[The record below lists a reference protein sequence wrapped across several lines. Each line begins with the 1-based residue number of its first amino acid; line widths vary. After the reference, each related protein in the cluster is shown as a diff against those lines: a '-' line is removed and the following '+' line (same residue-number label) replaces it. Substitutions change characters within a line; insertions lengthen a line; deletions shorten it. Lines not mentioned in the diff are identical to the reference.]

1 MDAMSPLSSTRM
13 TAAAI
18 AAAVTV
24 ALGASGVSVALAV
37 SDSSSLGAAVIAAAF
52 AVASVV
58 VGAVIAA
65 ARPDNRVGWAM
76 LVGAALSALG
86 GVGADLAHHG
96 IVTRPDSVP
105 AVAVWAVAGS
115 ALRSVGWYVLTLGV
129 PLIFPDGRLLPSK
142 RNWLPRAFVVILV
155 CSVVD
160 PLTDRQADLTGLGH
174 WQNPIGLHRPW
185 DLVSAVAFLGHVPL
199 AVVATIG
206 IIVQLRRRYRTG
218 TPLMRQ
224 QLRLFLAA
232 AAVPVVAV
240 PIVFA
245 ISYSLGPWVFAGTV
259 LPLPVAI
266 GFAVLARGLYDLRT
280 AVNRTLV
287 WLTLSAVVAAVY
299 ALVIAGIGNR
309 IDVRGASWLPW
320 LAAAVVAVSFA
331 PLRDLLQRGV
341 NRVTFGRWEQ
351 PYDVL
356 AALGQRLEAAVDV
369 HRLLVRVVDELHGL
383 DLGNIAIVDAH
394 GRVIL
399 GAETDIGAHQ
409 VPLTAYG
416 RRVGTLYCTPPSGGL
431 RRRDRQLLD
440 DLAGH
445 LAGVLHAHALTGQL
459 QQAREQ
465 LVLAREEERRR
476 LRRDL
481 HDGLGPSLAGHLL
494 RLDVVAAKV
503 ADQPWVAADLDA
515 LRDDLRA
522 TMLDVRRVV
531 EGLRPPALDELG
543 LRGAVE
549 QAVSRLTAAAS
560 LRTEVT
566 VSVPERLP
574 AAVEV
579 AAYRIVTE
587 AVTNVVRHA
596 EASECHVDIATA
608 GSSLAILVADD
619 GHGLDPTS
627 AYVGHGLSTMR
638 ERAEELGGSLTI
650 RSAEHTTLSATLPLA
665 VVPAQVGA
673 PLRMGVSP

>member
-1 MDAMSPLSSTRM
+1 MSPMGSTRM

-18 AAAVTV
+18 AAAVMVT
-24 ALGASGVSVALAV
+24 LGASGVSLAV
-37 SDSSSLGAAVIAAAF
+37 AVTDSGPLGAAVIAAAF
-52 AVASVV
+52 AIAAVA
-58 VGAVIAA
+58 VGAVVAA

-76 LVGAALSALG
+76 LVGSALSALG

-96 IVTRPDSVP
+96 IVTRPGTVP
-105 AVAVWAVAGS
+105 AVAVFAIGGS
-115 ALRSVGWYVLTLGV
+115 AVRSLGWYVLTLGV
-129 PLIFPDGRLLPSK
+129 PLVFPDGKVLPSK

-155 CSVVD
+155 ASVID
-160 PLTDRQADLTGLGH
+160 PLTDKQADLTGLGH

-199 AVVATIG
+199 SVVVTIG
-206 IIVQLRRRYRTG
+206 LIVQLRRRYRTG

-232 AAVPVVAV
+232 AALPVVAV

-259 LPLPVAI
+259 VPLPIAI

-309 IDVRGASWLPW
+309 VDMRGASWLPW

-383 DLGNIAIVDAH
+383 DLGSIAIIDAD

-399 GAETDIGAHQ
+399 GPDDSVGAHR

-416 RRVGTLYCTPPSGGL
+416 RRVGTLHCTLPPGGL

-445 LAGVLHAHALTGQL
+445 LAGVLHAYALTAQL
-459 QQAREQ
+459 QLTRER

-503 ADQPWVAADLDA
+503 AGQPAVTADLDS
-515 LRDDLRA
+515 LRDELRA

-549 QAVSRLTAAAS
+549 QAVSRLTGSAS

-566 VSVPERLP
+566 VSVPDRLP

-596 EASECHVDIATA
+596 SASSCRVDIVAA
-608 GSSLAILVADD
+608 GSCLSVDVADD
-619 GHGLDPTS
+619 GRGLDPTS
-627 AYVGHGLSTMR
+627 AYVGHGLATMR
-638 ERAEELGGSLTI
+638 ERAEELGGTLSI
-650 RSAEHTTLSATLPLA
+650 RSAERTHVSATLPLA
-665 VVPAQVGA
+665 AVPTDAA
-673 PLRMGVSP
+673 SPLRLEVAQ

>member
-1 MDAMSPLSSTRM
+1 MSALGSTRG

-18 AAAVTV
+18 AAAVT
-24 ALGASGVSVALAV
+24 ATLGASGVSLALAV
-37 SDSSSLGAAVIAAAF
+37 TDSASLGAAVIAATF
-52 AVASVV
+52 AISAAA
-58 VGAVIAA
+58 VGAVVAA

-76 LVGAALSALG
+76 LIGGALSALG
-86 GVGADLAHHG
+86 GAGTDLAHHG
-96 IVTRPDSVP
+96 IVTRPGSVP
-105 AVAVWAVAGS
+105 AVAVCAIAGS
-115 ALRSVGWYVLTLGV
+115 AVRSVGWYLLTLGV
-129 PLIFPDGRLLPSK
+129 PLVFPDGRLLPSK
-142 RNWLPRAFVVILV
+142 HNWLPRAFVVILV
-155 CSVVD
+155 ASVID
-160 PLTDRQADLTGLGH
+160 PLTDKQADLTGLGH

-199 AVVATIG
+199 ALVATIG
-206 IIVQLRRRYRTG
+206 VIVHLRRRYRTG

-224 QLRLFLAA
+224 QLRLFLVA

-240 PIVFA
+240 PIVFT
-245 ISYSLGPWVFAGTV
+245 ISYSLGPWIFAGTV

-309 IDVRGASWLPW
+309 VDMRGASWLPW

-369 HRLLVRVVDELHGL
+369 HRLLVRVVEELHGL
-383 DLGNIAIVDAH
+383 DLRNVAIVDAD

-399 GAETDIGAHQ
+399 GAVDDMGAHQ

-416 RRVGTLYCTPPSGGL
+416 RRVGTLHCTLPTGGL

-445 LAGVLHAHALTGQL
+445 LAGVLHAHALTVQL

-503 ADQPWVAADLDA
+503 ADQPSVAADLDA
-515 LRDDLRA
+515 LRDELRA

-549 QAVSRLTAAAS
+549 QAVSRLTGTAS
-560 LRTEVT
+560 LQTEVT

-596 EASECHVDIATA
+596 GAASCRVDVAA
-608 GSSLAILVADD
+608 VGSCLAIEVADD
-619 GHGLDPTS
+619 GRGLDPTS
-627 AYVGHGLSTMR
+627 AYAGHGLSTMR
-638 ERAEELGGSLTI
+638 ERAEELGGTLTI
-650 RSAEHTTLSATLPLA
+650 RCAEGTCVSATLPLA
-665 VVPAQVGA
+665 VVPAQAAA
-673 PLRMGVSP
+673 PVRLEVAR

>member
-1 MDAMSPLSSTRM
+1 MNGMSPLSSARV

-18 AAAVTV
+18 AAAVI
-24 ALGASGVSVALAV
+24 AAFGASGVSVWLAV
-37 SDSSSLGAAVIAAAF
+37 TDGGSVGAAMIAATF
-52 AVASVV
+52 AVSAVA
-58 VGAVIAA
+58 VGAVVAA

-76 LVGAALSALG
+76 LLGAALSALG
-86 GVGADLAHHG
+86 GAGADLAHHG
-96 IVTRPDSVP
+96 IVSRPGSVP
-105 AVAVWAVAGS
+105 AVAVFAVAGS
-115 ALRSVGWYVLTLGV
+115 AVRSVGWYVLTLGV
-129 PLIFPDGRLLPSK
+129 PLVFPDGRPLPS
-142 RNWLPRAFVVILV
+142 RRDWLPRAFVVVLV
-155 CSVVD
+155 CAVVD
-160 PLTDRQADLTGLGH
+160 PLTDKQADLTGLGQ
-174 WQNPIGLHRPW
+174 WQNPVGLSRPW
-185 DLVSAVAFLGHVPL
+185 DLVSAVAFVGHVPL
-199 AVVATIG
+199 AAVVTAG
-206 IIVQLRRRYRTG
+206 IVVQQLHRYRTG
-218 TPLMRQ
+218 TPLLRQ

-232 AAVPVVAV
+232 AALPVVAV

-245 ISYSLGPWVFAGTV
+245 VSYSLGPWVFTLTV

-287 WLTLSAVVAAVY
+287 WLTLSGVVAAVY
-299 ALVIAGIGNR
+299 ALVIVGVGNR
-309 IDVRGASWLPW
+309 VDMRGASWLPW
-320 LAAAVVAVSFA
+320 LAAAVVAVTFA
-331 PLRDLLQRGV
+331 PMRDVLQRGV

-356 AALGQRLEAAVDV
+356 AVLGQGLEAAVDV
-369 HRLLVRVVDELHGL
+369 QRLLDRIVDELHGL
-383 DLGNIAIVDAH
+383 DLRGIAIVEAD
-394 GRVIL
+394 GRVV
-399 GAETDIGAHQ
+399 IGTADDMGSHQ
-409 VPLTAYG
+409 VPLIAYG
-416 RRVGTLYCTPPSGGL
+416 RRVGTLHVTPPSGGL

-445 LAGVLHAHALTGQL
+445 LAGVLHARALTAQL
-459 QQAREQ
+459 QQARER
-465 LVLAREEERRR
+465 LVMTREEERRR

-503 ADQPWVAADLDA
+503 ADRPSVAADLDA

-543 LRGAVE
+543 LRGAVV
-549 QAVSRLTAAAS
+549 QAVSRLTATPS

-596 EASECHVDIATA
+596 GASECLVDIVTL
-608 GSSLAILVADD
+608 GSSLAISVADD

-627 AYVGHGLSTMR
+627 AYAGHGLTTMR

-650 RSAEHTTLSATLPLA
+650 RSEARTCVSATLPLGA
-665 VVPAQVGA
+665 VPAQADLPGRVEA
-673 PLRMGVSP
+673 TR